1 MKKNIA
7 ILRGGNSSEI
17 AISIKSADLVYK
29 NIDTEFYVPFI
40 VHIEGLDWFVW
51 HNESKI
57 ELDKNDFS
65 FQLKNK
71 KIKFEGVFMAIHGTP
86 GEDGILQGY
95 FDLLNIPYNCSG
107 AFESALTFNKAMCN
121 ALLKQFNIPSA
132 KAVLLNKNETYDL
145 LKIEKEIGLPC
156 FVKPNRAGSSFGIS
170 KVYKNTEFKQALID
184 AFIHDSQVMIESYV
198 EGTEVSCGIIQQA
211 ETLVAFPLTEITTEN
226 DFFDY
231 EAKYNGKSDE
241 ITPARVSD
249 LDKDL
254 VQTLSK
260 KIYKLLNLKG
270 MVRMD
275 FILENQQAYL
285 IEVNTIPGL
294 SEESIIP
301 QQSKSYGM
309 SLKELFSL
317 SLMNMFKND

>member
-29 NIDTEFYVPFI
+29 NIDTNYYVPFI

-198 EGTEVSCGIIQQA
+198 EGTEVSCGIIQKA

>member
-29 NIDTEFYVPFI
+29 NIDTNYYVPYI

-65 FQLKNK
+65 FQLNNK

-145 LKIEKEIGLPC
+145 LKIEKEIGFPC

-170 KVYKNTEFKQALID
+170 KVYKNTEFKQALSK
-184 AFIHDSQVMIESYV
+184 AFIHDSQVMVESFV
-198 EGTEVSCGIIQQA
+198 EGTEVSCGIIQKA
-211 ETLVAFPLTEITTEN
+211 ETLIAFPLTEITTEN

-231 EAKYNGKSDE
+231 EAKYNGKSEE

>member
-29 NIDTEFYVPFI
+29 NIDTNYYVPYI

-65 FQLKNK
+65 FQLNNK

-145 LKIEKEIGLPC
+145 LKIEKEIGFPC

-170 KVYKNTEFKQALID
+170 KVYKNTEFKQALSK
-184 AFIHDSQVMIESYV
+184 AFIHDSQVIVESFV
-198 EGTEVSCGIIQQA
+198 EGTEVSCGIIQKA
-211 ETLVAFPLTEITTEN
+211 ETLIAFPLTEITTEN

-231 EAKYNGKSDE
+231 EAKYNGKSEE
-241 ITPARVSD
+241 ITPARVST
-249 LDKDL
+249 LERDL

-317 SLMNMFKND
+317 TLMNMFKND

>member
-29 NIDTEFYVPFI
+29 NIDTNYYVPFI

-65 FQLKNK
+65 FQLNNK

-170 KVYKNTEFKQALID
+170 KVYKNTEFKQALKE
-184 AFIHDSQVMIESYV
+184 AFIHDSQVMIESFV
-198 EGTEVSCGIIQQA
+198 EGTEVSCGIIQKA
-211 ETLVAFPLTEITTEN
+211 ETLIAFPLTEITTEN

-231 EAKYNGKSDE
+231 EAKYNGKSEE
-241 ITPARVSD
+241 ITPARVST
-249 LDKDL
+249 LERDL

-317 SLMNMFKND
+317 TLMNMFKND

>member
-29 NIDTEFYVPFI
+29 NIDTNYYVPYI

-65 FQLKNK
+65 FQLNNK

-145 LKIEKEIGLPC
+145 LKIEKEIGFPC

-170 KVYKNTEFKQALID
+170 KVYKNTEFKQALSK
-184 AFIHDSQVMIESYV
+184 AFIHDSQVMVESFV
-198 EGTEVSCGIIQQA
+198 EGTEVSCGIIQKA

-231 EAKYNGKSDE
+231 EAKYNGKSEE
-241 ITPARVSD
+241 ITPARVST
-249 LDKDL
+249 LERDL

-317 SLMNMFKND
+317 TLMNMFKND

>member
-270 MVRMD
+270 IVRMD

>member
-29 NIDTEFYVPFI
+29 NIDTNYYVPFI

-121 ALLKQFNIPSA
+121 ALLRQFNIPSA

-170 KVYKNTEFKQALID
+170 KVYKNTEFKQALKE
-184 AFIHDSQVMIESYV
+184 AFIHDSQVMIESFV
-198 EGTEVSCGIIQQA
+198 EGTEVSCGIIQKE

-249 LDKDL
+249 LEKDL

-270 MVRMD
+270 MARMD
-275 FILENQQAYL
+275 FILKNQRAYL

-317 SLMNMFKND
+317 TLMNMFKND

>member
-29 NIDTEFYVPFI
+29 NIDTNYYVPYI

-65 FQLKNK
+65 FQLNNK

-145 LKIEKEIGLPC
+145 LKIEKEIGFPC

-170 KVYKNTEFKQALID
+170 KVYKNTEFKQALSK
-184 AFIHDSQVMIESYV
+184 AFIHDSQVMVESYV
-198 EGTEVSCGIIQQA
+198 EGTEVTCGIIQKA
-211 ETLVAFPLTEITTEN
+211 ETLVALPLTEITTEN

-249 LDKDL
+249 LDRDL

-260 KIYKLLNLKG
+260 KIYNLLNLKG

-275 FILENQQAYL
+275 FILKNQQAYL
-285 IEVNTIPGL
+285 IEINTIPGL

-301 QQSKSYGM
+301 QQSKSYGI

>member
-107 AFESALTFNKAMCN
+107 TFESALTFNKAMCN

>member
-29 NIDTEFYVPFI
+29 NIDTNYYVPYI

-65 FQLKNK
+65 FQLNNK

-145 LKIEKEIGLPC
+145 LKIEKEIGFPC

-170 KVYKNTEFKQALID
+170 KVYKNTEFKQALKE
-184 AFIHDSQVMIESYV
+184 AFIHDSQVMIESFV
-198 EGTEVSCGIIQQA
+198 EGTEVSCGIIQKA
-211 ETLVAFPLTEITTEN
+211 ETLIAFPLTEITTEN

-231 EAKYNGKSDE
+231 EAKYNGKSEE

-249 LDKDL
+249 LEKDL

-270 MVRMD
+270 MARMD
-275 FILENQQAYL
+275 FILKNQQAYL

-317 SLMNMFKND
+317 TLMNMFKND

>member
-65 FQLKNK
+65 FQLNNK

-145 LKIEKEIGLPC
+145 LKIEKEIGFPC

-170 KVYKNTEFKQALID
+170 KVYKNTEFKQALSK
-184 AFIHDSQVMIESYV
+184 AFIHDSQVMVESYV
-198 EGTEVSCGIIQQA
+198 EGTEVTCGIIQKA

-249 LDKDL
+249 LDRDL

-260 KIYKLLNLKG
+260 KIYNLLNLKG

-275 FILENQQAYL
+275 FILKNQQAYL
-285 IEVNTIPGL
+285 IEINTIPGL

-301 QQSKSYGM
+301 QQSKSYGI

>member
-198 EGTEVSCGIIQQA
+198 EGTEVSCGIIQKA

-270 MVRMD
+270 IVRMD

>member
-29 NIDTEFYVPFI
+29 NIDTNYYVPYI

-65 FQLKNK
+65 FQLNNK

-107 AFESALTFNKAMCN
+107 AFESALTFHKAMCN
-121 ALLKQFNIPSA
+121 AMLKQFNIPSA

-145 LKIEKEIGLPC
+145 LKIEKEIGFPC

-170 KVYKNTEFKQALID
+170 KVYKNTEFKQALSK
-184 AFIHDSQVMIESYV
+184 AFIHDSQVMVESFV
-198 EGTEVSCGIIQQA
+198 EGTEVSCGIIQKA
-211 ETLVAFPLTEITTEN
+211 ETLIAFPLTEITTEN

-231 EAKYNGKSDE
+231 EAKYNGKSEE
-241 ITPARVSD
+241 ITPARVST
-249 LDKDL
+249 LERDL

-317 SLMNMFKND
+317 TLMNMFKND

>member
-29 NIDTEFYVPFI
+29 NIDTNYYVPYI

-65 FQLKNK
+65 FQLNNK

-145 LKIEKEIGLPC
+145 LKIEKEIGFPC

-170 KVYKNTEFKQALID
+170 KVYKNTEFKQALSK
-184 AFIHDSQVMIESYV
+184 AFIHDSQVMVESFV
-198 EGTEVSCGIIQQA
+198 EGTEVSCGIIQKA
-211 ETLVAFPLTEITTEN
+211 ETLIAFPLTEITTEN

-231 EAKYNGKSDE
+231 EAKYNGKSEE
-241 ITPARVSD
+241 ITPARVST
-249 LDKDL
+249 LERDL

-270 MVRMD
+270 MARMD
-275 FILENQQAYL
+275 FILKNQRAYL

-317 SLMNMFKND
+317 TLMNMFKND